1 MSLECPAT
9 FQQLKTNALR
19 CDSHYWE
26 RQGEKGT
33 PTGQNWQSAFA
44 TTPSKTPGSTVATT
58 DTSNP
63 EKGNTGSQFGTD
75 GKLTE
80 VEHEQRC
87 IKGLCYYC
95 ALSINVATPDCHNP
109 RNPKS
114 PIIGQAVFAI
124 TGKPDAIIEEVVE
137 EPPMNS
143 GN

>member
-44 TTPSKTPGSTVATT
+44 TTPSKTPSTSAVTT
-58 DTSNP
+58 DTP
-63 EKGNTGSQFGTD
+63 KPAKGNTGSHFGTD

-80 VEHEQRC
+80 VEREQRH

-95 ALSINVATPDCHNP
+95 ALSINVAAPDCCNSRH
-109 RNPKS
+109 PKL
-114 PIIGQAVFAI
+114 PAAGQATFTI
-124 TGKPDAIIEEVVE
+124 TGKPEAVIEEVVE
-137 EPPMNS
+137 EPPTDS